1 MRGIS
6 VSARFAGIRWQA
18 ICRRHAVVKG
28 LSQLVAKF
36 CRILMSVNLN
46 GVLDGGFQKFG
57 FGICADGHRAVHGA
71 WKFPTVDEL
80 ASHLNLPVCFPS
92 LPKI

>member
-6 VSARFAGIRWQA
+6 VSARLASIRWQS
-18 ICRRHAVVKG
+18 ICGRHAVVKG

-36 CRILMSVNLN
+36 RRILMSVDLN
-46 GVLDGGFQKFG
+46 RVLDGSFQKFG
-57 FGICADGHRAVHGA
+57 FGICADGHRAVQGA